1 MCYLWHVLSLNTNLL
16 PSHAGLLS
24 SLLPAL
30 PQPAMLPLKE
40 FNCCRAYTFPF
51 MPLQVKLSVCGQSQ
65 KSRCSSAIPAWVCLQ
80 AGWQPLHDGN
90 SWGATGLRGPV
101 LRGWVVLLLEYVF
114 RQETHVLPWSLGEML
129 RSGQGYR

>member
-30 PQPAMLPLKE
+30 PQPGMLPLKE

>member
-1 MCYLWHVLSLNTNLL
+1 
-16 PSHAGLLS
+16 
-24 SLLPAL
+24 
-30 PQPAMLPLKE
+30 MLPLKE